1 MIFSKEYFVD
11 QTSSK
16 HESRKDYYEWAIWIV
31 SAESDI
37 SEIEYVEYLLHSTFK
52 NRLRKIT
59 DPSEG
64 FRLESAG
71 WGEFRVEISIVK
83 KSGETIQ
90 LAHWLSLGNDND
102 DVIARG
108 APPEIEQKKVYISYS
123 KIDERTAQLL
133 ESMLIDLGMEVA
145 SGSDIKPGVPIN
157 EYIEESIKEADA
169 VITINADQQ
178 NYWQKTEIEIAEGL
192 AKTIIPMDQILD
204 QTEEESPLK
213 SRFYSDEDYGVK
225 LKSMGDKFTNLKF

>member
-11 QTSSK
+11 QTSS
-16 HESRKDYYEWAIWIV
+16 HHDSRKDYYKWAIWIV

-64 FRLESAG
+64 FRLKSAG
-71 WGEFRVEISIVK
+71 WGEFRVEITIVK
-83 KSGETIQ
+83 KTGEMLQ
-90 LAHWLSLGNDND
+90 LAHWLSLRDDNAN
-102 DVIARG
+102 VIARG
-108 APPEIEQKKVYISYS
+108 APPEIEQKKIYISYS
-123 KIDERTAQLL
+123 RMDERKAQLL

-145 SGSDIKPGVPIN
+145 SGSDIKPGIPID

-169 VITINADQQ
+169 VITIHTDQQ
-178 NYWQKTEIEIAEGL
+178 NDWQKTEIEIAEGL

-204 QTEEESPLK
+204 QTEEESPSK
-213 SRFYSDEDYGVK
+213 SRFYSDEEYGMK
-225 LKSMGDKFTNLKF
+225 LKSLGDKFTNLKF